1 MMRRYIYILCFLDT
15 LFIFSCTRPVA
26 PEYLGFRD
34 LRIDKFSMDESLL
47 HTNLAFYN
55 PNPFNMQLNRADISL
70 YLNDQLANH
79 YIMDS
84 TIYIPKKDSFLVP
97 LNLRL
102 NPRQLLGNAIQMLI
116 NNNQVKIRL
125 EGNVRVR
132 RGGVGFTVPIHYE
145 ELQKIDISF

>member
-1 MMRRYIYILCFLDT
+1 MIRRYIHILCFLGT

-132 RGGVGFTVPIHYE
+132 RGGVGFTVPVHYE